1 MKYWHQ
7 VVTSPFMTSSKEQCT
22 WIKSYLR
29 PFASVA
35 LHSYFYESAQKRQSS
50 REWDFLRV
58 LVSNIP
64 TYVLH
69 HDPEVWNK
77 PQEFNPDNFS
87 PKAKQKRDPYSYL
100 PFGTGPRQC
109 IGMRLALLEIKQGL
123 FKIMQRFK
131 FERAPETVPVLEY
144 RAVLI
149 MAPKGKICVKI
160 KAR

>member
-1 MKYWHQ
+1 MSISTY
-7 VVTSPFMTSSKEQCT
+7 
-22 WIKSYLR
+22 
-29 PFASVA
+29 
-35 LHSYFYESAQKRQSS
+35 
-50 REWDFLRV
+50 
-58 LVSNIP
+58 VS

-69 HDPEVWNK
+69 HDPEVWDK

-87 PKAKQKRDPYSYL
+87 PASKQKRDPYSYL

-123 FKIMQRFK
+123 FKIMQLFK
-131 FERAPETVPVLEY
+131 FERAPETVPVLEH

-149 MAPKGKICVKI
+149 MAPKGKIYVKI